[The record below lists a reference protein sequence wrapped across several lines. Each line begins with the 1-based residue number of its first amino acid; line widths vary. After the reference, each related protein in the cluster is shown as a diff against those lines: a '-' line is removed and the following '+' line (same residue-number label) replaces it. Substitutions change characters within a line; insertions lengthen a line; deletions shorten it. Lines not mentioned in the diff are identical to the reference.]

1 MGNSIKNH
9 VISVKVNDETL
20 RKIEELCRMKVNGTG
35 LTHNSI
41 LNKSDIIQR
50 GIDLLYRLDLSDNY
64 TFMRVFGSVCFFA
77 SNTRLELNDIGN
89 KLVIRDKKE

>member
-20 RKIEELCRMKVNGTG
+20 RKIEELCRMKCNGTG
-35 LTHNSI
+35 LIRNSI

-50 GIDLLYRLDLSDNY
+50 GIDLIYKLDLSDNY
-64 TFMRVFGSVCFFA
+64 TFMRVFGSICTWG
-77 SNTRLELNDIGN
+77 SNTRLELNNIGN

>member
-20 RKIEELCRMKVNGTG
+20 RKIEELCRMKGNGTG
-35 LTHNSI
+35 LTCYSI

-50 GIDLLYRLDLSDNY
+50 GIDLLYKLDLSDNY
-64 TFMRVFGSVCFFA
+64 TFMLVFGSVRLFA
-77 SNTRLELNDIGN
+77 TNTMLELNDIGN
-89 KLVIRDKKE
+89 KLVIRDKNE